1 MRGLGSRPRAWAG
14 RPRPWP
20 WPTGATAMWAAAL
33 LAAYLLLYYL

>member
-14 RPRPWP
+14 RPRP